1 MSAPGERGFWAGRP
15 VLVTGGTGLVGA
27 WLTKRL
33 LAAGA
38 EVVVLVKDLD
48 ARSELARSGDLGRV
62 AVVYGGLEDFAAL
75 QHAVNLYQTE
85 CVFHL
90 GAQTLVEVAHRY
102 PLATFEANVR
112 GTYNLLEVCRLHSG
126 FVRRVVVASSD
137 KAYGE
142 KAQLPYTEEMSLD
155 ARHSYDVSKSCADL
169 IAQAYAHT
177 YRVPLAVTRFGN
189 VYGGGDL
196 NLSRIV
202 PGTILSLLRR
212 QRPVLRSDGR
222 YTRDY
227 LYVEDVAAGYLR
239 LAEALDDPA
248 LHGQAFNF
256 STETQVSVLDLVARI
271 QRLMGAEDLAPD
283 VRNTAQAEIRHQH
296 LSARKARELLGWR
309 PDFALEAGLT
319 RTIAWYRQLV
329 QG

>member
-1 MSAPGERGFWAGRP
+1 VSPPGERGFWTGRS

-27 WLTKRL
+27 WVVKRL

-48 ARSELARSGDLGRV
+48 PRSELVRSGELARV
-62 AVVYGGLEDFAAL
+62 ALVYGGLEDFAVL
-75 QHAVNLYQTE
+75 QHAVNLYRTE

-90 GAQTLVEVAHRY
+90 GAQTLVEVAHRF

-112 GTYNLLEVCRLHSG
+112 GTYNLLEVCRVHAEL
-126 FVRRVVVASSD
+126 VRRVVVASSD

-142 KAQLPYTEEMSLD
+142 KAELPYTEEMSLD

-177 YRVPLAVTRFGN
+177 YHVPAAVTRFGN

-196 NLSRIV
+196 NLSRLV
-202 PGTILSLLRR
+202 PGAILACLRR
-212 QRPVLRSDGR
+212 ERLVVRSDGS

-256 STETQVSVLDLVARI
+256 STETRVSVLELVARI
-271 QRLMGAEDLAPD
+271 QRLMGVSDLPPD
-283 VRNTAQAEIRHQH
+283 VRNTARGEIRHQH
-296 LSARKARELLGWR
+296 LSAKKARERLGWR
-309 PDFALEAGLT
+309 PAFDLDAGLA
-319 RTIAWYRQLV
+319 RTIEWYRAHS
-329 QG
+329 GH